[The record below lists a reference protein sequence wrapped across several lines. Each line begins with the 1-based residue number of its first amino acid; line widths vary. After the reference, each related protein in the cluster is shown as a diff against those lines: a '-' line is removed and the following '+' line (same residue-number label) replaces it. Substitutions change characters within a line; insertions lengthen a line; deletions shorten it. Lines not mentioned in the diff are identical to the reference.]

1 VDPQPVGHQFFPDL
15 DLLDGTLAV
24 MWQDSRT
31 DPAYSVQRPIGN
43 TRDAQGRAVSSGRN
57 IVNTFLTSST
67 NGTSFAPAVRVSSQ
81 GNQPEYEMF
90 SNRDLPF
97 YGDYNWLNLVRL
109 AGGGLLGYTAWTDN
123 RDVVAGADPR
133 ESFND
138 GFDVLQCR
146 TQQPDGTFSPDTC
159 ANAGGLNQNIYGIS
173 FTLP

>member
-1 VDPQPVGHQFFPDL
+1 
-15 DLLDGTLAV
+15 
-24 MWQDSRT
+24 
-31 DPAYSVQRPIGN
+31 
-43 TRDAQGRAVSSGRN
+43 
-57 IVNTFLTSST
+57 
-67 NGTSFAPAVRVSSQ
+67 VSSQ
-81 GNQPEYEMF
+81 GNQPQYEMF

-97 YGDYNWLNLVRL
+97 YGDYNWLNLARL

-146 TQQPDGTFSPDTC
+146 TQQADGTFGPDTC

-173 FTLP
+173 FTIP